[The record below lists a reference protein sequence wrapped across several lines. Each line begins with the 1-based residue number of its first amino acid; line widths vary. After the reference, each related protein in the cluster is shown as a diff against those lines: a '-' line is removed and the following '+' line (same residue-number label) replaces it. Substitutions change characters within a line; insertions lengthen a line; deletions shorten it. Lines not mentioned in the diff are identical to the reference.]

1 MGRRVLVVEDESLIA
16 MMIESQLEDL
26 GHEVVA
32 TAARLREALGLART
46 LDVDFAVLD
55 VNLAGELSYPV
66 AEALQA
72 RGVPFFFVTGYGAAG
87 LPREFADALVLSKP
101 FAPDQLEKSI
111 SRITR

>member
-1 MGRRVLVVEDESLIA
+1 

-72 RGVPFFFVTGYGAAG
+72 RGVPFFLSPATAPPGCRASSPTPWCCRSHS
-87 LPREFADALVLSKP
+87 PRTSWR
-101 FAPDQLEKSI
+101 
-111 SRITR
+111 SRSHE